1 MPSLGRATGL
11 DGRIARRPFPS
22 RAAPST
28 PISDPGAESD
38 ECRDD
43 RDRVN
48 PAEFERCARSSSL
61 GSGQQHYAALRQ
73 VAADGVGDLLA
84 AGLLAHLV
92 ADAVIGVLD
101 AQAGRRQN

>member
-1 MPSLGRATGL
+1 MPRLGRATGL
-11 DGRIARRPFPS
+11 DGRIARPPFPS

-28 PISDPGAESD
+28 PIGDRAESD

-73 VAADGVGDLLA
+73 VTADGVGDLLA